1 MTVRAHPPAAYQAA
15 ILGGGPAGCAAALA
29 LRRRGIPDVLLIEA
43 DGYAAVRVGESIPPE
58 SRLLLERLG
67 LWQGFLAEGHEPCL
81 GSCSVWGGDTPGYND
96 FLLNPHGTG
105 WHLDRRRFDA
115 FLARKA
121 VAAGV
126 ELRDRTRFQGV
137 EPRGEGFA
145 LRLTTAEGPRTV
157 TARFVID
164 ATGSRSQLAR
174 SLGATRRLHD
184 RLSYVAAFLE
194 RPGSAPLSRLTL
206 LEAVE
211 YGWWYAA
218 RLPEGRMAVGV
229 ASDPAIVKRE
239 ALYRQ
244 DLWLARLRQTRL
256 LGGELAGCEPA
267 RDPEHSGLLVR
278 TALSFRLDRV
288 RGPGWLAVGDAA
300 SSYDPIASQGIYKAL
315 LDGLEAADAVAAWLR
330 GEAGAPQALDG
341 YQAAVA
347 ERFEDYLINRDYFYA
362 RERRWPMAPF
372 WAGRRSRPTASSRLP
387 SAY

>member
-1 MTVRAHPPAAYQAA
+1 MTVSALAAPVYQAVV
-15 ILGGGPAGCAAALA
+15 LGGGPAGCATALA
-29 LRRRGIPDVLLIEA
+29 LRRRGIPEVLLVEA
-43 DGYAAVRVGESIPPE
+43 GDYTAVRVGESIPPE
-58 SRLLLERLG
+58 CRLLLERLG
-67 LWQGFLAEGHEPCL
+67 VWRDFLAEGHEPCL

-121 VAAGV
+121 VEGGV
-126 ELRDRTRFQGV
+126 ELWDRTRFNTV
-137 EPRGEGFA
+137 EPRGEEGFTV
-145 LRLTTAEGPRTV
+145 RLTAAGGPRTV
-157 TARFVID
+157 SARFVVD

-174 SLGATRRLHD
+174 SLGAARRLHD

-194 RPGSAPLSRLTL
+194 LPGSAPLSRLTL

-218 RLPEGRMAVGV
+218 RLPERRVAVAV
-229 ASDPAIVKRE
+229 ASDPEIVKHD
-239 ALYRQ
+239 ALHRK
-244 DLWLARLRQTRL
+244 DVWLARLRETRHL
-256 LGGELAGCEPA
+256 WGELAGC
-267 RDPEHSGLLVR
+267 DPPHGGLLAR

-315 LDGLEAADAVAAWLR
+315 LDGLEAAEGIAAWLD
-330 GEAGAPQALDG
+330 GEAGALDG
-341 YQAAVA
+341 YDAAIA

-362 RERRWPMAPF
+362 RERRWPSALF
-372 WAGRRSRPTASSRLP
+372 WEHRTRRRSRATATSSRLP
-387 SAY
+387 SSY